1 MDGLDPSEAA
11 TNEEGLAY
19 TKLLEELSQHNTT
32 PTTDHSQNYEMVGTT
47 GRNSVEAD
55 DQPETE
61 EVGPDEN
68 TERVMQLYSLT
79 S

>member
-11 TNEEGLAY
+11 TNKEGQAY
-19 TKLLEELSQHNTT
+19 KLLEELSQNNTT
-32 PTTDHSQNYEMVGTT
+32 PTNDHSQNYEMVRTT

-55 DQPETE
+55 DQPKTK

-79 S
+79 M

>member
-11 TNEEGLAY
+11 TNKEGLAY
-19 TKLLEELSQHNTT
+19 TKLLEELIQNNTT
-32 PTTDHSQNYEMVGTT
+32 PTNDHSQNYEMVRTT

-55 DQPETE
+55 DQQEAE

-79 S
+79 M

>member
-1 MDGLDPSEAA
+1 MDGLDPSVAA
-11 TNEEGLAY
+11 TNKEGLTF
-19 TKLLEELSQHNTT
+19 TKLLEELIQNNTT
-32 PTTDHSQNYEMVGTT
+32 PTNDHSQNYEMVRTT

-55 DQPETE
+55 DQPKTK

-79 S
+79 M